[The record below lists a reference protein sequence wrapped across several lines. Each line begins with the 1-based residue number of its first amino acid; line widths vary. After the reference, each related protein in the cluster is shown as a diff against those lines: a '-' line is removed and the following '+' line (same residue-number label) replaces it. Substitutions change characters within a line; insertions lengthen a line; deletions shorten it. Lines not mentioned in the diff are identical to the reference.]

1 MPAKSKKQRK
11 LFGMIRACQE
21 TGKCMSPKI
30 KKLSKEISPK
40 AAHDFA
46 VTKEK
51 KLPELKK
58 SFKEW
63 LEENHPEQ

>member
-11 LFGMIRACQE
+11 LFGLVRKCQE
-21 TGKCMSPKI
+21 TGKCLSPAI
-30 KKLSKEISPK
+30 KKLSKSISGK

-51 KLPELKK
+51 GLPEKIK

-63 LEENHPEQ
+63 ISENHPND